1 MAAATAI
8 IIILPLYCCYCC
20 HGGYQAV
27 AVALQLCNKKAFQLY
42 PHPMDIHDPHK
53 GSDIRDTHPKKEH
66 NDMGPEIPTS
76 REQTDTCENITF
88 PQLRLR
94 AVKSICLLIDI
105 QYA

>member
-8 IIILPLYCCYCC
+8 ILILPLYCCYCY

-42 PHPMDIHDPHK
+42 PHPMDIHDSQK
-53 GSDIRDTHPKKEH
+53 GPDIRKKEH

-94 AVKSICLLIDI
+94 AIKSICLLIDI

>member
-8 IIILPLYCCYCC
+8 IIILPLYCCYSC
-20 HGGYQAV
+20 HDGYQAV

-53 GSDIRDTHPKKEH
+53 GPDIRDTHPKKER

-94 AVKSICLLIDI
+94 AG
-105 QYA
+105 